1 MDEATI
7 KHCIIAMVN
16 KINDMLILK
25 KIYTFVYCWFVK
37 G

>member
-1 MDEATI
+1 MNEATI

-16 KINDMLILK
+16 KINDMSILK
-25 KIYTFVYCWFVK
+25 KIYTFVHCWLNE